1 MEKAQ
6 LQALAKEMIE
16 SVRGHVSRAIAGL
29 SPRIELLEEAV
40 RKASTAD
47 PAAMLTAVRGAVA
60 EAMAA
65 LPAPAQGAP
74 GKDADPAEIA
84 AQVSKALAALPKP
97 KDGAPGQDGK
107 DGASVDPA
115 MVAEMVAGD
124 VSKAVAALPKPKD
137 GAPGQD
143 GKDGASVHPDTVA
156 VMVMEH
162 VEKAM
167 AKLALPKD
175 GRDGEDG
182 KDAAQIDPLPSID
195 ESKSYQRG
203 TLASHAGGLIRAVR
217 NTDPVKDGRLEDAG
231 WRVVW
236 DGVAALEVKQAED
249 MRTFS
254 VQLDLTSGLR
264 RAFDFKLPV
273 ILYREVWREGEYE
286 RGDVVTWSGSAWHCQ
301 HKTTDKPGTS
311 EAWRLMVKRG
321 SDGKD
326 GTGGSS
332 PPAAPLVRV
341 K

>member
-84 AQVSKALAALPKP
+84 AQVSKAL
-97 KDGAPGQDGK
+97 
-107 DGASVDPA
+107 
-115 MVAEMVAGD
+115 
-124 VSKAVAALPKPKD
+124 AALPKPKD